1 MRALL
6 ARAVRRIEELE
17 ARPPAVTEPIAVIG
31 LGCRFPGGADS
42 PDAFWQLLMEGR
54 DAIRSVPPDRWDAAA
69 LFDPDPDR
77 AGHIVTRNGS
87 FLEGVDQ
94 FDAAFFGISPREADR
109 MDPQQRLA
117 LEVAWETL
125 EHAAIAP
132 DKVRGGRGGVFIG
145 ASAYD
150 YLTLLCRDPGGLDG
164 YFGTGNA
171 ASVIAGRIAYQ
182 FGLTGPALAIDTA
195 CSSSLVAVHLAR
207 RSLLARECDLALAGG
222 VNLILAPH
230 WSINFS
236 RARML
241 SPDGRCKA
249 FDAAADGYGRGEG
262 CGLVLLKRLSDARR
276 DGDRVLAVIAGS
288 AVNQDGRSAGLTA
301 PNGLSQRAVVAAALT
316 EAGLPGSAVSYVEAH
331 GTGTPLGDPIEVQAL
346 AAALRPAGG
355 ELLRIGTVK
364 TNIGHLEAAAG
375 IAGLIKLVLALE
387 RGVMPP
393 SLHLR
398 APNPRIDW
406 DHLPVRVQTEA
417 SPWPANADERRV
429 AGVSSFGFSGT
440 NAHVVLSADPAAKTR
455 APAQSRPML
464 LRLSASSA
472 RALERLSLDW
482 AAWLAQREATTGWL
496 DACATAAFGRAHL
509 PSRLAVVADDNA
521 AAAQALTA
529 GAELHGS
536 AVRGK
541 PPRIVFLFSGQG
553 SLYPGMASELYR
565 CEPVFAAALDEYDA
579 RLDGLVSR
587 ALRTQDLAEL
597 IPTRVQQPVLFALQM
612 ALVALWRSWGV
623 VPDAAIGHS
632 VGELAAAAAAGVFDV
647 ETGLHLAAR
656 RGALMDA
663 LPGGAMAAAF
673 TDAAT
678 AEAAL
683 AEDRAEVAIAAHNA
697 PEENLLSGPEDA
709 LCRVLA
715 RLTGTG
721 VRSRMLSVS
730 HAFHS
735 PAMAAMLTDWRGELS
750 TVPFAP
756 PEIDL
761 IPTASVPSDG
771 ITTAE
776 YWCKQVVEPVNFVG
790 AVRAAAVAG
799 PTVFVE
805 IGPRPVLAA
814 LVRRVLGEATVAVP
828 SLRPGVSDRRQMLSA
843 LAQLFV
849 VGAVDDAGPPLPK
862 ARRVAAPTMA
872 FDRRRHWLTAK
883 TDPPRAPASP
893 SLQCQPSTD
902 AALAR
907 YYGDLAGRHTN
918 EAPDAWA
925 AERYLHFFPF
935 SAPEPGFSWVRVVA
949 DPASQRRWAPRLQQA
964 QNEFHAMLWRDV
976 AWNGVTHVADI
987 GCGYASDLIDLA
999 RMHPHLQLD
1008 GYTISA
1014 DQVAVA
1020 GARIA
1025 QLRLADRVRVLLR
1038 DSTRGPLERQYD
1050 LMMSVQVAHHIADKQ
1065 ALFATMARH
1074 LAPGGIAVFA
1084 EVIADG
1090 TDSVADPASS
1100 AFFSPRDA
1108 WAALLAEAGFQVASV
1123 IDASAP
1129 IANYLDDPGFEAH
1142 LTEALVARPDSDPT
1156 VRAHLVGPDRLGS
1169 LLRRGIVRYLLV
1181 TVQHV
1186 PHLHQNR
1193 RHSANTAHLDAPAPY
1208 GDTANVPQFAAG
1220 VPRRAELLALT
1231 SVDRPGWLLDWL
1243 INRIADA
1250 RGVATHDIDPFLALP
1265 ELGVD
1270 SLMSLE
1276 LRHRITKE
1284 FAVAV
1289 TAVDLL
1295 GAPDLHG
1302 LATVIAAA
1310 VGSGTP
1316 VPEWEEAEL

>member
-17 ARPPAVTEPIAVIG
+17 SRAPAVAEPIAVIG

-42 PDAFWQLLMEGR
+42 PDAFWDLLMDGR
-54 DAIRSVPPDRWDAAA
+54 DAIRAVPPDRWDAAA

-77 AGHIVTRNGS
+77 AGHIVTRNGG
-87 FLEGVDQ
+87 FLDGVDQ

-132 DKVRGGRGGVFIG
+132 DQVRGIRGGVFIG
-145 ASAYD
+145 TSAYD
-150 YLTLLCRDPGGLDG
+150 YLTLLCRDPAGLDG

-182 FGLTGPALAIDTA
+182 LGLTGPALAIDTA

-207 RSLLARECDLALAGG
+207 RSLLAGECDLALAGG

-276 DGDRVLAVIAGS
+276 DGDRVLALVAGS

-301 PNGLSQRAVVAAALT
+301 PNGLSQQAVVTAALT

-346 AAALRPAGG
+346 AAALRPASGDA
-355 ELLRIGTVK
+355 LRIGTVK

-387 RGVMPP
+387 RGAVPP

-398 APNPRIDW
+398 TPNPRIDW

-417 SPWPANADERRV
+417 SSWLASEDGRRV

-440 NAHVVLSADPAAKTR
+440 NAHVVLSADPVAKTV
-455 APAQSRPML
+455 ASTQSRPML
-464 LRLSASSA
+464 LRLSAGSTP
-472 RALERLSLDW
+472 ALERLALDW
-482 AAWLAQREATTGWL
+482 AAWLARREAATGWL
-496 DACATAAFGRAHL
+496 DACTTAALGRAHL
-509 PSRLAVVADDNA
+509 PSRLAVVADDST
-521 AAAQALTA
+521 AAAQVLTS
-529 GAELHGS
+529 GTGLRGN

-541 PPRIVFLFSGQG
+541 RPRIVFLFTGQG
-553 SLYPGMASELYR
+553 SLYPGMAAELYR
-565 CEPVFAAALDEYDA
+565 CEPVFAAALDDCDA

-587 ALRTQDLAEL
+587 ALRTQNPAEL
-597 IPTRVQQPVLFALQM
+597 IATRVQQPVLFALQT

-623 VPDAAIGHS
+623 VPDAAVGHS

-647 ETGLHLAAR
+647 ATGLRLAAR

-678 AEAAL
+678 AESAL

-697 PEENLLSGPEDA
+697 PEETLLSGPEDA
-709 LCRVLA
+709 LRRVLA
-715 RLTGTG
+715 RLTAAN

-730 HAFHS
+730 HAFHA
-735 PAMAAMLTDWRGELS
+735 PAMAAMLTDWRSELA
-750 TVPFAP
+750 TVAFAS

-761 IPTASVPSDG
+761 IPTAPATSDG
-771 ITTAE
+771 MATAE
-776 YWCKQVVEPVNFVG
+776 YWCTQAVAPVNFVG

-814 LVRRVLGEATVAVP
+814 LVGRVLGEAAVSVP

-849 VGAVDDAGPPLPK
+849 EGAVDAAGPPLPE

-883 TDPPRAPASP
+883 TELPQPSAGS
-893 SLQCQPSTD
+893 SLQCQPPAD

-907 YYGDLAGRHTN
+907 YYSDLAGRHSDG
-918 EAPDAWA
+918 APDAWA

-935 SAPEPGFSWVRVVA
+935 SVPEPGFSWVKVVA

-964 QNEFHAMLWRDV
+964 QDELHAVLWRDV
-976 AWNGVTHVADI
+976 AWNAVAHVADI

-999 RMHPHLQLD
+999 GMHSHLQLD

-1020 GARIA
+1020 SARVA
-1025 QLRLADRVRVLLR
+1025 ELGLADRVRVLLR
-1038 DSTRGPLERQYD
+1038 DSAHGPLERPYD
-1050 LMMSVQVAHHIADKQ
+1050 LMLSVQVAHHIADKQ

-1084 EVIADG
+1084 EVVADG
-1090 TDSVADPASS
+1090 TDAVADPASS

-1108 WAALLAEAGFQVASV
+1108 WAAWLAEAGFQVVSA

-1129 IANYLDDPGFEAH
+1129 IANYLDDPDFEAH
-1142 LTEALVARPDSDPT
+1142 LAEALVARPDSDPA

-1169 LLRRGIVRYLLV
+1169 LLRRGIVRYFLL
-1181 TVQHV
+1181 TVQHA
-1186 PHLHQNR
+1186 PHLHEKR
-1193 RHSANTAHLDAPAPY
+1193 RHSTNAAHLDAPAPY
-1208 GDTANVPQFAAG
+1208 GDAADATQSTIG
-1220 VPRRAELLALT
+1220 VPRRAELLALA
-1231 SVDRPGWLLDWL
+1231 SADRPGWLLDWL
-1243 INRIADA
+1243 IGRIADA
-1250 RGVATHDIDPFLALP
+1250 RGVAANDIDPFLALP

-1302 LATVIAAA
+1302 LAAVIAAA
-1310 VGSGTP
+1310 LGTATQA
-1316 VPEWEEAEL
+1316 PEWEEAEL